1 MAIQTSTPAFLD
13 EGHIARNGAEA
24 GLDEAAIQTLCLL
37 ARRIAGDSQL
47 RLVAG
52 AAHHAVYETNADFT
66 EAVRQADSALGT
78 EADVLH
84 ALFVL
89 DTLRL
94 VRERQA
100 ARGVPGTIT
109 QAVNQR
115 HGIAWLQG
123 AAARGQ
129 IGIANWLPG
138 WFRLVA
144 GGELYRLGRL
154 EFAPQKWDY
163 PFRAYTHMRTGEV
176 IVLAEGGLGFVDD
189 GTLMSTPG
197 WKATLIETEDAIT
210 GTPIAPHGVALH
222 QLVRLPRDEWQLALG
237 PGDPV
242 LDIHVPSEGALTIEA
257 LRDAL
262 AQAEPFFDHYYP
274 DQRFVAY
281 ICDSWLFSSQLEA
294 MLGPESN
301 IVRWQ
306 REGYLLPG
314 EGGQEYF
321 LEFTFG
327 AREIDRATAPRDT
340 HLRRAIIAH
349 LEQGGSL
356 RCGEYLL
363 LRRDLGRFGS
373 QSYREASMQAIKR
386 LEMRD

>member
-1 MAIQTSTPAFLD
+1 MAMQTPAFLD
-13 EGHIARNGAEA
+13 EQQITRNAAEA

-37 ARRIAGDSQL
+37 ARRIAGDPRL
-47 RLVAG
+47 RLIAG
-52 AAHHAVYETNADFT
+52 AAHHAVYETDTDFT
-66 EAVRQADSALGT
+66 EALRQADSALGA
-78 EADVLH
+78 EADILH

-94 VRERQA
+94 VRQRQA
-100 ARGVPGTIT
+100 ARGVPGTISE
-109 QAVNQR
+109 AVNQR
-115 HGIAWLQG
+115 HGIAWLRG

-144 GGELYRLGRL
+144 SGELYRLGRL
-154 EFAPQKWDY
+154 EFAPEKWDY
-163 PFRAYTHMRTGEV
+163 PFRAYTHVRTGEV
-176 IVLAEGGLGFVDD
+176 IVLAEAGLGFVED
-189 GTLMSTPG
+189 GALMHPSGWQTTL
-197 WKATLIETEDAIT
+197 LETGDAIT
-210 GTPIAPHGVALH
+210 GTPIAPNGVALR
-222 QLVRLPRDEWQLALG
+222 QPVRLPRDEWQLALKA
-237 PGDPV
+237 GDPV
-242 LDIHVPSEGALTIEA
+242 LDLHVPGEGALTIEA

-262 AQAEPFFDHYYP
+262 AQAEPFFDHYHP

-281 ICDSWLFSSQLEA
+281 LCDSWLFSSQLEA

-327 AREIDRATAPRDT
+327 TREIDLVTAPRDT
-340 HLRRAIIAH
+340 HLRRAVITH

-363 LRRDLGRFGS
+363 LRRDIGRFGS
-373 QSYREASMQAIKR
+373 QPYREASMQAIKR
-386 LEMRD
+386 LEIRD